1 MKLQLVLVLLTV
13 LTGFNAATARG
24 WSGRLLWLFAALNFG
39 LVALAYVA
47 RAPGIW
53 GKQADGR
60 LPLGRQLALLPAH
73 ALNQVAFHAMRAFT
87 SSRPFD
93 EIEPGLFLGRRLT
106 GREAD
111 LKAFRT
117 VLDLTAEFTEPP
129 GLRQA
134 ANYLCVPVLDH
145 TPPTAEQ
152 LRLALE
158 FLAAHRADGPVLVHC
173 AAGHG
178 RSALVLAAQRLR
190 TGQAANAAEAIAQLQ
205 RIRPNVR
212 LNAAQRAAL
221 EQTSAVRGA
230 NGSAGE
236 NRVAP

>member
-1 MKLQLVLVLLTV
+1 MKLQLVLVLLAAF
-13 LTGFNAATARG
+13 TGFNAARARS
-24 WSGRLLWLFAALNFG
+24 WPGRLLWLFAALNFG
-39 LVALAYVA
+39 LITLAYTA
-47 RAPGIW
+47 RAPGVW

-73 ALNQVAFHAMRAFT
+73 ALNQVAFQTMCAFT

-111 LKAFRT
+111 LKQFRT

-134 ANYLCVPVLDH
+134 TNYLCVPVLDL
-145 TPPTAEQ
+145 TSPTTEQ
-152 LRLALE
+152 LRQALD

-178 RSALVLAAQRLR
+178 RSALVLAALRLR
-190 TGQAANAAEAIAQLQ
+190 TGKATNAAEVIAQLQ
-205 RIRPNVR
+205 RLRPNVN
-212 LNAAQRAAL
+212 LNPAQRAFL
-221 EQTSAVRGA
+221 ERA
-230 NGSAGE
+230 E
-236 NRVAP
+236 